1 MNFKPDEKNIRSLL
15 KSGCQF
21 VIPRF
26 QREYS
31 WDKKNYQEFFID
43 MMNNLIVS
51 NGKISDDQYFLGTML
66 FIGNFA
72 EKPDKPIEVVDGQQ
86 RLTTITILFSA
97 LSDRFREI
105 GEDTLSKQLF
115 NYIMTTDDNGVAV
128 RIMQSR
134 SSYPYFWYFIQDR
147 EKTIVEEPS
156 SEEENCI
163 KETYEYFWQQTSES
177 MLKKLLKKKVDAD
190 TVNSLS
196 YIDILKALR
205 DQVLDCTFISIAA
218 ADKDQANRIFAI
230 LNAKGKRLVYID
242 LIKNKI
248 FEELREGVI
257 GAFAEECWE
266 EIKTILNTGN
276 ETVGMTTYFRH
287 YWISKYKKCNANALY
302 DNFTKTISKDEN
314 VYIQF
319 LEDLRLNARNYMK
332 IINPKRED
340 YNNRKEYFWLIQS
353 LNTMNKTFNIVQTRI
368 ALLAL
373 YDVKERDIISADQFK
388 KAVLAMENFHF
399 AFSAICS
406 LRTNN
411 LESIYSHFAIALRKC
426 TNKSETSA
434 IVQQKLIDPLDKLYP
449 NYNLF
454 SVRFKELFFMKKD
467 NPMNIKTKYAI
478 YKLNSYFSNK
488 EAFEYDGSIEH
499 ILPETTGMYA
509 LNIGNLILLE
519 EKINSNAGNHSYID
533 KIPFYQQSKY
543 PWIHKFLDSNTQW
556 NEDMINIRAINLST
570 VYYKEI
576 LGKKLPEDIEI
587 DIETIV

>member
-31 WDKKNYQEFFID
+31 WDKKNYQEFFVD

-97 LSDRFREI
+97 LSDRFREM

-115 NYIMTTDDNGVAV
+115 NYIMTADDNGTDV
-128 RIMQSR
+128 RVLQSR
-134 SSYPYFWYFIQDR
+134 SSYPYFLYFIQDR
-147 EKTIVEEPS
+147 EKKVVEEPS

-163 KETYEYFWQQTSES
+163 KETYEYFWQQTSED
-177 MLKKLLKKKVDAD
+177 MLKKVLKKRIGED
-190 TVNSLS
+190 TVKTFSHA
-196 YIDILKALR
+196 DILKALR

-218 ADKDQANRIFAI
+218 VDKDQANRIFAI

-248 FEELREGVI
+248 FEELRDGVI
-257 GAFAEECWE
+257 GTFAEECWG
-266 EIKTILNTGN
+266 EIKSILNTGD
-276 ETVGMTTYFRH
+276 ETVGLATFFRH
-287 YWISKYKKCNANALY
+287 YWISKYQRCNATALY
-302 DNFTKTISKDEN
+302 DNFIKIINKNES
-314 VYIQF
+314 VYQQF

-332 IINPKRED
+332 IVNPKRED

-353 LNTMNKTFNIVQTRI
+353 LNAMNKTFNIVQTRI

-373 YDVKERDIISADQFK
+373 YDVKEREIISSDQFK

-399 AFSAICS
+399 AFTAICS

-411 LESIYSHFAIALRKC
+411 LESIYSRFAIALRKS
-426 TNKSETSA
+426 TDKSETSA
-434 IVQQKLIDPLDKLYP
+434 IVQRKLIEPLDKLYP
-449 NYNLF
+449 SYDLF
-454 SVRFKELFFMKKD
+454 AIRFKELLFVKRD
-467 NPMNIKTKYAI
+467 SPLNIKTKYAI
-478 YKLNSYFSNK
+478 YKLNSHFGGK
-488 EAFEYDGSIEH
+488 EAFEDDGSIEH
-499 ILPETTGMYA
+499 ILPETTEGHA

-519 EKINSNAGNHSYID
+519 GKINSDAGNRCYAD
-533 KIPFYQQSKY
+533 KIPFYST
-543 PWIHKFLDSNTQW
+543 S
-556 NEDMINIRAINLST
+556 RANLSSN
-570 VYYKEI
+570 
-576 LGKKLPEDIEI
+576 LQ
-587 DIETIV
+587 